1 MEDGPDLA
9 EIIDAQGSNA
19 VAGLLSEPTTDTT
32 DPTAREWLKRWGA
45 SGLSPKPASCS
56 CATGHCRICN

>member
-9 EIIDAQGSNA
+9 ELIEARASII
-19 VAGLLSEPTTDTT
+19 VASLLKQPPTDTT
-32 DPTAREWLKRWGA
+32 DATAREWLRKWGA
-45 SGLSPKPASCS
+45 SGIQPKPAHCA

>member
-9 EIIDAQGSNA
+9 EILDAQGSHA
-19 VAGLLSEPTTDTT
+19 VAGLITEPAIDTT
-32 DPTAREWLKRWGA
+32 DATAREWLRKWGT
-45 SGLSPKPASCS
+45 SGLRPKPPSCS